1 MSRKL
6 LSQLVQADLAHLTQP
21 IVSPTFSNPPQS
33 RKTSSTS
40 APPQPLATIVQ
51 NHSNDLESVL
61 WIFLWVLLNYSG
73 PLWMERNQ
81 AGLMMEGWNDPN
93 TTLCVGSKYV
103 LYHSGKAAFLRQID
117 PYFADLTQLADDW
130 LELMRYNDEH
140 PVAFDAVLEL
150 LDSFLSN
157 YKTEEFSPERY
168 FSSQELKIPLGENT
182 YYELFYDSFSHLQVV
197 PMFTLFFGKGRIYG
211 EGDVGWDRMAR
222 LLLHV
227 HLEGNRMVSDGSTCC
242 DITLDTSKS
251 AVESGHKDSNM
262 TFVLFPAT
270 MPSPRKSKTSKRK
283 AQDPDTGLPT
293 GRSKKTP
300 RGASD
305 ELGGTRHS
313 EHSNAGTGG
322 RNSQLEKLDAVLEQP
337 SRKRSSKGST
347 TFGADVSKNPQA
359 PDSRKGKGHKSRK
372 VAAPPPYAPADVNL
386 VDASQ
391 ASNTQQDVPKMTIVP
406 PGTEPNLQALNNPY
420 VAAMIGTAAARPPT
434 NSSVPS
440 LIPHAPLEPNSQVL
454 NNPYVAAMIGT
465 AAARPPTN
473 SSVPSLIPSAP
484 LEPRFLDAIKY
495 YYQPATSPQMPEHFI
510 DPALRIQPS
519 SLGVGGCLEP
529 SVPNVTQYNI
539 QPMFKGTA
547 LPRLPEGPT
556 GPALQPQNRPPPISD
571 RSDLDGSDE
580 NDESSM
586 DKYNKEG
593 VKDAGEDDIVGWG
606 ADFRRNNHL
615 SHFKIHYSHNEDE
628 NGAAASLTSVQL
640 QPHVQNSR
648 KDDAAANLVLTQ
660 PKVDDVLKKHQK
672 KNGQRRLPDPEALE
686 VLRQQTETDVQ
697 QEAPTSRSEAKPTQ
711 LGWYGTG
718 WKGFL
723 EDAKA
728 ECRAVHALENPLPSL
743 THDLT
748 RSIMEVLLSVKLAWE
763 QAGKQV
769 ETGVWPAQ
777 KSNMAR
783 LLYDDLAT
791 WRSELKKVVISLAP
805 SILGLVPPAEV
816 PALERPAWVSHE
828 ASRQRKDSLFL
839 RGGFDANY
847 DCGLLGFKKNG
858 TGKVF
863 PKFTAKEYKTEYE
876 EMLEMMGIVL
886 DDAYH
891 GPKLVKQLREWAA
904 YGWLEG
910 LKVDSRGS
918 LEMKRTHLKV
928 VLD

>member
-1 MSRKL
+1 MTWSQWSMVHGQYILFWSTKIIGKDRGTLERPAETYL
-6 LSQLVQADLAHLTQP
+6 L
-21 IVSPTFSNPPQS
+21 
-33 RKTSSTS
+33 
-40 APPQPLATIVQ
+40 
-51 NHSNDLESVL
+51 
-61 WIFLWVLLNYSG
+61 
-73 PLWMERNQ
+73 
-81 AGLMMEGWNDPN
+81 
-93 TTLCVGSKYV
+93 
-103 LYHSGKAAFLRQID
+103 
-117 PYFADLTQLADDW
+117 
-130 LELMRYNDEH
+130 
-140 PVAFDAVLEL
+140 
-150 LDSFLSN
+150 
-157 YKTEEFSPERY
+157 
-168 FSSQELKIPLGENT
+168 
-182 YYELFYDSFSHLQVV
+182 
-197 PMFTLFFGKGRIYG
+197 
-211 EGDVGWDRMAR
+211 
-222 LLLHV
+222 
-227 HLEGNRMVSDGSTCC
+227 
-242 DITLDTSKS
+242 
-251 AVESGHKDSNM
+251 
-262 TFVLFPAT
+262 
-270 MPSPRKSKTSKRK
+270 
-283 AQDPDTGLPT
+283 
-293 GRSKKTP
+293 
-300 RGASD
+300 
-305 ELGGTRHS
+305 
-313 EHSNAGTGG
+313 GTGG
-322 RNSQLEKLDAVLEQP
+322 RNSQLEKLDAVLERP
-337 SRKRSSKGST
+337 SCKRSSKGST

-359 PDSRKGKGHKSRK
+359 PDSCKGKGHKSRK

-391 ASNTQQDVPKMTIVP
+391 ASNTQQDVPKTTIVP

-484 LEPRFLDAIKY
+484 LEPRFSDAIKY
-495 YYQPATSPQMPEHFI
+495 YYQPATSPQMPEHVI
-510 DPALRIQPS
+510 DLALRIQPS

-529 SVPNVTQYNI
+529 SVPNVTQYDI

-580 NDESSM
+580 NDESST
-586 DKYNKEG
+586 DEDTKEG
-593 VKDAGEDDIVGWG
+593 VKDAGENDTVGWG

-615 SHFKIHYSHNEDE
+615 SHFKIHYSHDEDE

-672 KNGQRRLPDPEALE
+672 KNGWRRLPDPEALE
-686 VLRQQTETDVQ
+686 VLRRQTETDVQ

-728 ECRAVHALENPLPSL
+728 ECRAVHALENPFPSL

-748 RSIMEVLLSVKLAWE
+748 CLIMEVLLSVKLAWE

-791 WRSELKKVVISLAP
+791 WRSELKKVVISLAL

-816 PALERPAWVSHE
+816 PALERPVWVSHE

-839 RGGFDANY
+839 RGGFDANGKTNNFASPALREAVVLFYYTGPYRIAQRRPEIFRTQLSLSCLALVATAY
-847 DCGLLGFKKNG
+847 DCGLLGFEKNG

-876 EMLEMMGIVL
+876 EMLEMMGVVL

-891 GPKLVKQLREWAA
+891 GPKLVKQLQEWAA